1 MTWLLVAGVVAP
13 GADALTMRPDH
24 ELNPLVLS
32 LGPLAYLAKI
42 SLIVA
47 VTVLAWAL
55 PRLSSA
61 SRRSKAASLLL
72 SCVLLASGLLGA
84 CSNLP

>member
-1 MTWLLVAGVVAP
+1 VIWLLVAGVVAQ
-13 GADALTMRPDH
+13 GADAATMRLDL

-42 SLIVA
+42 SLIVG
-47 VTVLAWAL
+47 VTMLAWAL
-55 PRLSSA
+55 PRLKAS
-61 SRRSKAASLLL
+61 SRRSKAWAMLL
-72 SCVLLASGLLGA
+72 SCELLVSGLLGA